1 MSRKSIRIVAI
12 LIAAFFLVGTI
23 LMALPLFGFGY

>member
-1 MSRKSIRIVAI
+1 MSRKTQKVIAL

-23 LMALPLFGFGY
+23 LMALPLFMQ